1 MLTGIKLIIY
11 DLDGVL
17 IVSERGILETFKAV
31 LEELKLGYDAEK
43 LRNLLG
49 YSLPDILKKILPKD
63 KQHLIEK
70 ASQLYRQKYVPI
82 ALKETVLIEGVL
94 ETLTYFK
101 SLNIKQSIATNKSA
115 PEADQILKHLGI
127 LEYFELLVGFFDVVN
142 PKPAPDM
149 INLIL
154 EKLQV
159 TPEDTVLIEDTLV
172 GMTAGKD
179 AGVRI
184 VAVTTGV
191 DDRETLLNGN
201 PEYVIKNLRELKK
214 LVDLSRSK

>member
-1 MLTGIKLIIY
+1 MLTRIKLIIY

-17 IVSERGILETFKAV
+17 INSEKGILETFKVV
-31 LEELKLGYDAEK
+31 LDELKLSYNEEK
-43 LRNLLG
+43 LQNLIG
-49 YSLPDILKKILPKD
+49 YSLPDILKKILPKN

-82 ALKETVLIEGVL
+82 ALRETVLIEGVV
-94 ETLTYFK
+94 ETLSSIK

-115 PEADQILKHLGI
+115 PEAKQILKHLGI
-127 LEYFELLVGFFDVVN
+127 LDYFDLLVGFFDVKN

-154 EKLQV
+154 ERLRLK
-159 TPEDTVLIEDTLV
+159 PEDAILVEDTIV
-172 GMTAGKD
+172 GMAAGKG
-179 AGVRI
+179 AGVHT

-191 DDRETLLNGN
+191 DDRETLPTGKPEFMIGN
-201 PEYVIKNLRELKK
+201 LKELIK
-214 LVDLSRSK
+214 LVSVC

>member
-1 MLTGIKLIIY
+1 MLSRLKLIIY

-17 IVSERGILETFKAV
+17 IDSEKGILETFKVV
-31 LEELKLGYDAEK
+31 LDELKLGYDEEK
-43 LRNLLG
+43 LRNLIG
-49 YSLPDILKKILPKD
+49 YSLPDILEKILPGN

-82 ALKETVLIEGVL
+82 ALKETVLLEGVL
-94 ETLTYFK
+94 ETLSHIK

-115 PEADQILKHLGI
+115 PEAKEILKHLGI
-127 LEYFELLVGFFDVVN
+127 LDYFDFLVGFFDVRN

-154 EKLQV
+154 EEFQV
-159 TPEDTVLIEDTLV
+159 KPKDAVLIEDTLV
-172 GMTAGKD
+172 GMMAGKD
-179 AGVRI
+179 AGVHT

-191 DDRETLLNGN
+191 DDRETLVTGN
-201 PEYVIKNLRELKK
+201 PEFMIANLMELMK
-214 LVDLSRSK
+214 LVSVC